1 MEQLSPNNELAK
13 LDSDIKLKNAEF
25 LNMLESTSLITMS
38 RHVERAI
45 VIYHFCMHTY
55 ENGGE
60 VYGVSE
66 SGVET
71 MVPLF
76 DTSNEERD
84 QLVKAHLSLDI
95 GLDVAMTLAK
105 LGVDER
111 SSETT
116 ILDNI
121 INTYAHMIEMSYDGY
136 QIVGHQSN
144 GTKMVLN
151 SSDFS

>member
-13 LDSDIKLKNAEF
+13 LESDIKLKNAEF
-25 LNMLESTSLITMS
+25 LNMLESTSLITMN
-38 RHVERAI
+38 RHIERAI
-45 VIYHFCMHTY
+45 VIYNFCIRTY

-60 VYGVSE
+60 VYGVNE
-66 SGVET
+66 SGDET

-84 QLVKAHLSLDI
+84 GLVKAHLSLDI
-95 GLDVAMTLAK
+95 GLDIAMTLAR

-111 SSETT
+111 TSETA

-121 INTYAHMIEMSYDGY
+121 INTFAHMIELSYDGY
-136 QIVGHQSN
+136 RIVGRQVD
-144 GTKMVLN
+144 GTKILLN